1 VPSPESST
9 MHAIAGHS
17 SPSGFTPMTEHHASP
32 SSRRRRTCVT
42 TWDGVRHAKTW
53 PSTGSQLGFSGI
65 WSSTGIWFHD
75 RRQLEDVQPP
85 AATRGRSATE
95 DGEEHPA
102 ANQALSVRAPGS
114 RPGSNGGKLDA
125 FGGRSIAEART
136 PELTSRRPLPCF
148 PHARLVGDGGT
159 EIVIADSLH
168 SCGSEPSRGARR
180 INPEPTVR
188 NFFSAPCSSLS
199 DISGCSRHRTHP
211 FAEPSLMAEIFGHL
225 VMFDATTRTDQSQAN
240 RQLLPLE
247 SAPD

>member
-1 VPSPESST
+1 

-136 PELTSRRPLPCF
+136 PEPP
-148 PHARLVGDGGT
+148 
-159 EIVIADSLH
+159 
-168 SCGSEPSRGARR
+168 RGAHYL
-180 INPEPTVR
+180 V
-188 NFFSAPCSSLS
+188 F
-199 DISGCSRHRTHP
+199 RTP
-211 FAEPSLMAEIFGHL
+211 
-225 VMFDATTRTDQSQAN
+225 V
-240 RQLLPLE
+240 
-247 SAPD
+247 